1 MIWVDVVTLLALVQF
16 FFFAVAVSRARV
28 RFGVRAPAITGHATF
43 ERYFRIHQNTLEL
56 LVLFLPSMWLAVRY
70 FFPTYI
76 AAIGVLFLIG
86 RAWYFFV
93 YVDAPEKRTL
103 SAVLSFLP
111 IVVFWIIAAIG
122 IVRALLAG

>member
-1 MIWVDVVTLLALVQF
+1 MVWVDIVTLLALVQF
-16 FFFAVAVSRARV
+16 FLFAAAVSRARM
-28 RFGVRAPAITGHATF
+28 RYGVHAPATTGHATF
-43 ERYFRIHQNTLEL
+43 ARDFRIHQNTLEL

-70 FFPTYI
+70 FFPTYV

-93 YVDAPEKRTL
+93 YVGDPGKRAW
-103 SAVLSFLP
+103 SAALSFLP
-111 IVVFWIIAAIG
+111 IFIFWIIAAFG

>member
-1 MIWVDVVTLLALVQF
+1 
-16 FFFAVAVSRARV
+16 
-28 RFGVRAPAITGHATF
+28 
-43 ERYFRIHQNTLEL
+43 
-56 LVLFLPSMWLAVRY
+56 VLFIPSMWLAVRY

-93 YVDAPEKRTL
+93 YVGDPQKRTA

-111 IVVFWIIAAIG
+111 IVAFWIIAGIG
-122 IVRALLAG
+122 IMRSLLAG

>member
-1 MIWVDVVTLLALVQF
+1 MIWVDLVTLLALVQF
-16 FFFAVAVSRARV
+16 FLFAAAVSRARV
-28 RFGVRAPAITGHATF
+28 RYGVHAPATTGHATF

-93 YVDAPEKRTL
+93 YVGDPQKRTW
-103 SAVLSFLP
+103 SAALSFLP
-111 IVVFWIIAAIG
+111 IFIFWIIAAIG
-122 IVRALLAG
+122 IVKSLLAG